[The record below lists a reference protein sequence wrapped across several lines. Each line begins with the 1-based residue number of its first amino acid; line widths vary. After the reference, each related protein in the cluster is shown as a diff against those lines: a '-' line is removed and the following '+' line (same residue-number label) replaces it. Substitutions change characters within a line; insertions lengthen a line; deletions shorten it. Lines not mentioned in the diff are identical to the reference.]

1 MTKKTG
7 LGRGLDALF
16 SDEQTSAFFMCAID
30 KIRPNRYQPR
40 QEIDHNDSEFQEL
53 VASVKEKGVLQPLIV
68 TPFKDEYELI
78 AGERRLEAARQAGLK
93 EVPVIVR
100 ENISDVERLEMA
112 LIENLQRQDLTPLEE
127 AEAYYRLITEFGL
140 TQEQVAQRVGK
151 DRATVANVLRLRQL
165 PSMIKED
172 LAQGRL
178 TMGHARALL
187 GLPLEQQ
194 LALREEIISKKL
206 SVRETE
212 RRVQGTKKRPQKQ
225 NPNIYYQDLVEKLTE
240 ALGTK
245 VKITPGKRGGKIE
258 ICFYSE
264 DELSRLVE
272 AILGNTVEA

>member
-1 MTKKTG
+1 MAKKTG

-16 SDEQTSAFFMCAID
+16 SDEQTAVYLMCAID

-40 QEIDHNDSEFQEL
+40 QEVDYNEPAFQEL
-53 VASVKEKGVLQPLIV
+53 VASVKEKGILQPLIV

-100 ENISDVERLEMA
+100 EDISDVERLEMA
-112 LIENLQRQDLTPLEE
+112 LIENLQRQNLTPLEE

-151 DRATVANVLRLRQL
+151 DRATVANVMRLRQL
-165 PSMIKED
+165 PSVIKED
-172 LAQGRL
+172 LVQGRL

-194 LALREEIISKKL
+194 LDLREEIINKKL

-212 RRVQGTKKRPQKQ
+212 KRVQGTRKAQKKQRSDAL
-225 NPNIYYQDLVEKLTE
+225 YQELMEKLTE

-245 VKITPGKRGGKIE
+245 VKITPSKKGGKIE
-258 ICFYSE
+258 ISFYSE
-264 DELSRLVE
+264 EELSRLME
-272 AILGNTVEA
+272 IILGRSGEV

>member
-1 MTKKTG
+1 M
-7 LGRGLDALF
+7 
-16 SDEQTSAFFMCAID
+16 
-30 KIRPNRYQPR
+30 
-40 QEIDHNDSEFQEL
+40 
-53 VASVKEKGVLQPLIV
+53 
-68 TPFKDEYELI
+68 
-78 AGERRLEAARQAGLK
+78 EAARQAGLK

-225 NPNIYYQDLVEKLTE
+225 NPNIYYQDGL
-240 ALGTK
+240 
-245 VKITPGKRGGKIE
+245 
-258 ICFYSE
+258 
-264 DELSRLVE
+264 
-272 AILGNTVEA
+272 

>member
-1 MTKKTG
+1 
-7 LGRGLDALF
+7 
-16 SDEQTSAFFMCAID
+16 
-30 KIRPNRYQPR
+30 
-40 QEIDHNDSEFQEL
+40 
-53 VASVKEKGVLQPLIV
+53 
-68 TPFKDEYELI
+68 
-78 AGERRLEAARQAGLK
+78 
-93 EVPVIVR
+93 
-100 ENISDVERLEMA
+100 
-112 LIENLQRQDLTPLEE
+112 
-127 AEAYYRLITEFGL
+127 
-140 TQEQVAQRVGK
+140 
-151 DRATVANVLRLRQL
+151 
-165 PSMIKED
+165 MIKED

-240 ALGTK
+240 ILGTK